1 MFGKMLEFFNR
12 KKNHKYIP
20 EEDYVNYEDSYISKL
35 NNEMKEEEKD
45 EFFQKTT

>member
-1 MFGKMLEFFNR
+1 MFRKIIEFFNR
-12 KKNHKYIP
+12 KDDKDFP
-20 EEDYVNYEDSYISKL
+20 EHDYVNYTDSYISQL